1 AFHGCV
7 RLSVPDAKWF
17 YENIKEGTK
26 VVITND

>member
-1 AFHGCV
+1 